1 MRSPRLAA
9 QLLAVALVAVACGE
23 VVEPE
28 GFAVSTSIL
37 AVDGDDA
44 GASSVGAPA
53 SDNDD
58 PTSLVSPNF
67 LPQRSLDYTPEL
79 LISTDE
85 EILLAG
91 PGGAASG
98 LTGTYAGL
106 PSARAVDDLLGGLV
120 YQQAGV
126 DGDVLWLTSEDA
138 TVQVLAEGVELL
150 DVGFSRAAFAV
161 VQSGQEL
168 EQIRLADAERQPFI
182 TLAEG
187 EEILNLSVS
196 GGLHAMAIANEE
208 CGDLRFFDV
217 EGTEIGVQGPG
228 EPNCPVPRRPY
239 FATVAL
245 SPDGAALAYTIV
257 TYRDDGLEAGTELV
271 VRDLA
276 NGRAYFRRK
285 IGEDGDRIT
294 QLTFDG
300 DRVAYLKSTADSAQ
314 ITVLEA
320 ITTGQ
325 EQTIDLG
332 ATTTE
337 INAVSFARLPL
348 AEG

>member
-1 MRSPRLAA
+1 MRSPRLSALLVA
-9 QLLAVALVAVACGE
+9 LAVVAAACGD
-23 VVEPE
+23 VVQPE

-37 AVDGDDA
+37 AVEGDDA
-44 GASSVGAPA
+44 DASSVEAPA
-53 SDNDD
+53 ADNGD
-58 PTSLVSPNF
+58 PASLVSDNF
-67 LPQRSLDYTPEL
+67 LPQRPVDYTPEL
-79 LISTDE
+79 LVSTDD
-85 EILLAG
+85 EILLAA
-91 PGGAASG
+91 PGTVASG

-106 PSARAVDDLLGGLV
+106 SSARAVDDLLGGLV
-120 YQQAGV
+120 YQQTGV
-126 DGDVLWLTSEDA
+126 DGDVIWLTSDDA
-138 TVQVLAEGVELL
+138 TVQVLAEAVELL
-150 DVGFSRAAFAV
+150 DVGFSGAGFAV
-161 VQSGQEL
+161 VQSGQAL
-168 EQIRLADAERQPFI
+168 EHIRLVDAERQPFI

-196 GGLHAMAIANEE
+196 GGLHAMATANEE

-217 EGTEIGVQGPG
+217 EGTEIEVQGPG

-245 SPDGAALAYTIV
+245 SPDGAAMAYTIV

-300 DRVAYLKSTADSAQ
+300 DRVAYLKSTADSTQ

-320 ITTGQ
+320 VTTAQ
-325 EQTIDLG
+325 EQTVDLG
-332 ATTTE
+332 SSAAA